1 MQGPLIF
8 LSFFFLKVAFGQ
20 HIHSEP
26 VKKEEPRVAIEVP
39 TQQQSRIGLKT
50 SKTVK
55 KTVAHTIRT
64 VGSIAADE
72 RKEAHI
78 HTKVNG
84 WIENIHADYVGKEVK
99 KGGPLFDLYAP
110 ELVST
115 QEEYLAA
122 RKQKG
127 VGQELAQAA
136 LDRLRLWGVPTKE
149 IDKLKKNGKSSR
161 TITFESP
168 LTGFV
173 INKTAIQGM
182 YITPGME
189 LYQIADLSSV
199 WIVITLY
206 EFDVAIIKLED
217 KVEVSLP
224 YDPTAKLSGKIS
236 YISPSIELETR
247 TAKGRIEVENKNQNL
262 KPGMYV
268 NVSIKKELGESIVVP
283 DDAVIDTGTRKIVFV
298 KSGDVRFEPR
308 EVKVG
313 PRVEE
318 EFIILSGL
326 KAGEEVV
333 TSAHFF
339 IDAESK
345 IRAATQ
351 KGTSA
356 PSGHGGH

>member
-1 MQGPLIF
+1 MRVLLIF
-8 LSFFFLKVAFGQ
+8 LSFFYVQESFAQ
-20 HIHSEP
+20 HVHSEA
-26 VKKEEPRVAIEVP
+26 VKKEEPRVTIEVP
-39 TQQQSRIGLKT
+39 SQQQARIGLKT
-50 SKTVK
+50 SKIVK

-64 VGSIAADE
+64 VGAIVADE

-78 HTKVNG
+78 HTKVSG
-84 WIENIHADYVGKEVK
+84 WIENIHADYVGKEIT

-115 QEEYLAA
+115 QEEFLAA

-127 VGQELAQAA
+127 VGKELAQAA

-149 IDKLKKNGKSSR
+149 IEKLKKKGKSSR

-173 INKTAIQGM
+173 ISKNAIQGM
-182 YITPGME
+182 YITPGLE
-189 LYQIADLSSV
+189 LYQIADLSTV

-206 EFDVAIIKLED
+206 EFDVAIIKLGDE
-217 KVEVSLP
+217 VEVSLP
-224 YDPTAKLSGKIS
+224 YDPKAKLNGKIS
-236 YISPSIELETR
+236 YISPSIDLETR
-247 TAKGRIEVENKNQNL
+247 TAKGRIEVDNKNQNL

-298 KSGDVRFEPR
+298 KSGEVQFDPR
-308 EVKVG
+308 EVKIG
-313 PRVEE
+313 PRVEG

-333 TSAHFF
+333 TGAHFL

-345 IRAATQ
+345 IKAATQ
-351 KGTSA
+351 KDSSA